1 LKALSRGNF
10 TIKSVAAEGMS
21 RPHMCTAVCAL
32 SLAGRWPLAAAGGS
46 SVL

>member
-21 RPHMCTAVCAL
+21 RPHTAVCAL